1 MWYGLY
7 VSLSF
12 FSPSPCLLTVPG
24 NLGCFKD
31 SGDPPTLSG
40 TSETSN
46 KLTIQNCISFCRKQR
61 YKVGRFFSNVSRVY
75 FIILRKFDCLPLTG
89 GKSLQS
95 ITRVMSEMDT
105 SCPSWCSS
113 FYVNHLHLQAISWQL
128 LSWCPAQ
135 SMPSLFS
142 HQASCFKPTSGW
154 QIIVAIKADSWK
166 WMVISPVGTSSSMH
180 FAHLWVWHA
189 IVPATNSARCSFSVS
204 ADPVQLRLHW
214 QTLTA
219 PPPSPRI
226 SADVT
231 GCGGRLASSAYPW
244 TVAVLNAHV
253 KTSVLGSTDPMWLF
267 DKEHAWWVRQQ
278 SIACLLRQKNSCWCS
293 SDRIM
298 QQGRSS
304 IHLGASGGLINSY
317 SMREDAEWEMMQ
329 YLQLSEFI

>member
-75 FIILRKFDCLPLTG
+75 FIMLRKFDCLPLTG

-219 PPPSPRI
+219 PPPPHVFQQMLQDVAADWHRLPTLGLSLSLMRMWKRQCSEVQIPCGCLTKSMPDELDSNPSLVCSARRI
-226 SADVT
+226 
-231 GCGGRLASSAYPW
+231 
-244 TVAVLNAHV
+244 HV
-253 KTSVLGSTDPMWLF
+253 GVHQI
-267 DKEHAWWVRQQ
+267 E
-278 SIACLLRQKNSCWCS
+278 
-293 SDRIM
+293 
-298 QQGRSS
+298 
-304 IHLGASGGLINSY
+304 
-317 SMREDAEWEMMQ
+317 
-329 YLQLSEFI
+329 